1 MKSLFASLCLGVL
14 LVAVGCGPNLEGK
27 YKGSIEGAQDNPFAQ
42 AMAGNLSLELKKDK
56 TFLLNLIVPIEGKWS
71 ASGSKLTLT
80 AEKVMGMTVDEM
92 KKNSPPGSN
101 QNDMDKPME
110 FHIQDGGK
118 KLVSV
123 DNKDGALV
131 FVRE

>member
-42 AMAGNLSLELKKDK
+42 AMGGNLSLELKGDK
-56 TFLLNLIVPIEGKWS
+56 TFLLNLVVPIEGKWS
-71 ASGSKLTLT
+71 ASGTKLTLT
-80 AEKVMGMTVDEM
+80 AEKVMGMTVEEM
-92 KKNSPPGSN
+92 KKNAPPNADQS
-101 QNDMDKPME
+101 DMDKPLE

-123 DNKDGALV
+123 ENKDGALV